1 MSDNLLTHR
10 AIKPIGRR
18 PMVDAARA
26 VLVSVASLV
35 GVGQALAQPPVHQ
48 SHASIRA
55 TAEDF
60 MRAEASVHDGKV
72 EVEAG
77 RLDARLRLTAC
88 DAPLE
93 ASLPPGGRILGN
105 TTVGVR
111 CPGARPWT
119 LYVQVKV
126 KVYATV
132 VVTARPLT
140 RGTLLGESDLALAER
155 ELSAM
160 PYGHLSE
167 KGQATGQEL
176 KRALAAGAPL
186 TANLIEAP
194 QLITRGQRVTL
205 LAKSGSVEVRIA
217 GKALMNGAAGE
228 RIRVQNL
235 NSRRVVE
242 GVITPGGEVQVS
254 F

>member
-1 MSDNLLTHR
+1 MSDNLLTLN
-10 AIKPIGRR
+10 AIMRLCTR
-18 PMVDAARA
+18 PMLNAARGL
-26 VLVSVASLV
+26 LVSAASMLA
-35 GVGQALAQPPVHQ
+35 VGQALAQPPAYQ

-55 TAEDF
+55 TPEDF
-60 MRAEASVHDGKV
+60 MRAQASVHDGKV

-77 RLDARLRLTAC
+77 RLDSRLRLSAC

-111 CPGARPWT
+111 CTGTRPWT

-140 RGTLLGESDLALAER
+140 RGTLLSESDLALAER

-160 PYGHLSE
+160 PYGHLSG
-167 KGQATGQEL
+167 KGQAVGQEL

-186 TANLIEAP
+186 AANLIEAP
-194 QLITRGQRVTL
+194 QLVSRGQRVTL

-235 NSRRVVE
+235 NSRRVIE
-242 GVITPGGEVQVS
+242 GVITPAGEVQVN